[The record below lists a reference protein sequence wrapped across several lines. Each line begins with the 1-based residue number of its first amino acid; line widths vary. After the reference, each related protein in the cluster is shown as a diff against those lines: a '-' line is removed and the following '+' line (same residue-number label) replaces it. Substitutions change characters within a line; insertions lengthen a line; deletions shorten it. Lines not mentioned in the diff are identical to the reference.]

1 MKISIV
7 IPCYR
12 SEHTISNV
20 VERTERV
27 LENNPGY
34 DYEIICVND
43 CSPDGTLGVLHS
55 LAAKNEKVKVLDLA
69 RNFGQHSA
77 LMAGFNYVTGDVV
90 VCLDDDGQTA
100 PEDMFKLIAKI
111 EEGYDVSSARYVQ
124 EHRPLLRKL
133 GSKVSM
139 AMSHWLVGMPKN
151 IELNSFCA
159 FRRFVSDE
167 VIKYKNAYPFVH
179 GLMLRATRNIANVE
193 MVRNDRESGSSGYT
207 LGKLFALWLNGFT
220 AFSVAPLRLAGVVG
234 AFVAFV
240 GFAYGAFI
248 IIRKLI
254 VPEISAGYSSI
265 MAVILF
271 FAGINMLFLGL
282 IGEYIGRSYI
292 CINDAPQF
300 VIRERT
306 NIDVQDERQ

>member
-1 MKISIV
+1 MKVSVV
-7 IPCYR
+7 IPCYC
-12 SEHTISNV
+12 SEKTISSV
-20 VERTERV
+20 VQRTETV
-27 LENNPGY
+27 MENHPLY

-43 CSPDGTLGVLHS
+43 CSPDGTLSVLHS
-55 LAAKNEKVKVLDLA
+55 LATMNKKIKVLDLA

-100 PEDMFKLIAKI
+100 PEDMFRLIAKI

-124 EHRPLLRKL
+124 EHRSLLRRL

-139 AMSHWLVGMPKN
+139 AMSHRLVGMPKN

-159 FRRFVSDE
+159 FKRFVSDE

-193 MVRNDRESGSSGYT
+193 MVRSERESGSSGYT
-207 LGKLFALWLNGFT
+207 LGKLLGLWLNGFT
-220 AFSVAPLRLAGVVG
+220 AFSVAPLRLAGIIGAIVAVAGFVYG
-234 AFVAFV
+234 AFVV
-240 GFAYGAFI
+240 V
-248 IIRKLI
+248 RKLM
-254 VPEISAGYSSI
+254 VPGISAGYSSI
-265 MAVILF
+265 MAVVLF
-271 FAGINMLFLGL
+271 FFGLNMLFMGL

-292 CINDAPQF
+292 CINEAPQY
-300 VIRERT
+300 VIKELV
-306 NIDVQDERQ
+306 NIEEQS

>member
-43 CSPDGTLGVLHS
+43 CSPDGTLG
-55 LAAKNEKVKVLDLA
+55 AAKNEKVKVLDLA

-139 AMSHWLVGMPKN
+139 AMSHRLVGMPKN

-159 FRRFVSDE
+159 FKRFVSDE

-193 MVRNDRESGSSGYT
+193 MIRSERESGSSGYT
-207 LGKLFALWLNGFT
+207 LGKLLGLWLNGFT
-220 AFSVAPLRLAGVVG
+220 AFSVAPLRLAGIIGAIVAVAGFVYG
-234 AFVAFV
+234 AFVV
-240 GFAYGAFI
+240 V
-248 IIRKLI
+248 RKLM
-254 VPEISAGYSSI
+254 VPGISAGYSSI
-265 MAVILF
+265 MAVVLF
-271 FAGINMLFLGL
+271 FFGLNMLFMGL

-292 CINDAPQF
+292 CINEAPQY
-300 VIRERT
+300 VIKELV
-306 NIDVQDERQ
+306 NIEEQS